1 VQLGNGFTTQK
12 GTPVAVAGL
21 SRSHVVEVMTHRNAS
36 KGTVEVIFNVMWFI
50 TASLRTQKTVERR
63 LSPPL
68 ERFDKPQHQILVTLS
83 E

>member
-1 VQLGNGFTTQK
+1 M
-12 GTPVAVAGL
+12 AVAGF

-36 KGTVEVIFNVMWFI
+36 KSTAEVIPKSMWFI
-50 TASLRTQKTVERR
+50 TVQLCTRNASVERR

-68 ERFDKPQHQILVTLS
+68 ERFGKLQHQMLVTLS